1 MKIFK
6 IQRSDGLFS
15 TGGMSPFFKEKGK
28 IWNKR
33 NHVTNHLNQFS
44 DRDKKKYY
52 TDCKIV
58 EYEVVETPVEE
69 VNVFNW
75 KPTEKTL
82 QRHRAEEERR
92 SKYARE
98 QKQAE
103 IKRLEEQL
111 RKLKS

>member
-15 TGGMSPFFKEKGK
+15 TGGMYPSFKGK
-28 IWNKR
+28 IWDKR

-44 DRDKKKYY
+44 ERDKKDYY
-52 TDCKIV
+52 SDCKVV
-58 EYEVVETPVEE
+58 EYEVIETPVEE
-69 VNVFNW
+69 VNVFDW

-82 QRHRAEEERR
+82 QRHRATEERR

-103 IKRLEEQL
+103 IRRLEEQL
-111 RKLKS
+111 KKLKT